1 MSGMRSGRPEGAKDK
16 QPRNCWTG
24 AQKREFWALYEL
36 HPEFW
41 DSTHEN
47 YRDKSTMA
55 KQVKR
60 WAKYY
65 RTSREFHARQIL
77 SGGGDKGGPV
87 SLPISWQISQF
98 DGGGRYSGLHPG
110 LSIFLHLWT
119 RSLV

>member
-77 SGGGDKGGPV
+77 SGGGGIKEA
-87 SLPISWQISQF
+87 L
-98 DGGGRYSGLHPG
+98 
-110 LSIFLHLWT
+110 
-119 RSLV
+119 